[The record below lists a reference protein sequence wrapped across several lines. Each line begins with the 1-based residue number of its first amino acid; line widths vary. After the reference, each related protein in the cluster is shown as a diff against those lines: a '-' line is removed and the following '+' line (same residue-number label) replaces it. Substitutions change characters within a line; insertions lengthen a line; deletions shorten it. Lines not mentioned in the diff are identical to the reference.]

1 MVVKLSP
8 IERLVLCC
16 CDMEGAA
23 VMTKADFAKCRDDT
37 TKLSSSFR
45 PFNMVAYLAFNIG
58 YIHNSARHSDI
69 TGGVWLAPLWNSVF
83 MS

>member
-37 TKLSSSFR
+37 TKLSFGFR
-45 PFNMVAYLAFNIG
+45 PFNMVASLA
-58 YIHNSARHSDI
+58 
-69 TGGVWLAPLWNSVF
+69 LAVYTILLAIQTLLVASG
-83 MS
+83 